1 MFLFIIGENTYKINF
16 IKLAIMDVGSILIV
30 LPLLI
35 IFSYLFDIFAR
46 RTKFPSVIL
55 LVFTGIVARGI
66 SSYYGYSNFDFLD
79 SLVPVLGTIG
89 LILIVLEAALELEIK
104 KEKTSIIIKGFLAA
118 FFILLINIILVS
130 LFFGEVIGLSYP
142 TSVIYAI
149 PLSIISSAVAIPSAN
164 GLLTKN
170 KEFIVYESTFSD
182 ILGIMIF
189 YYSLGQAEKGEPLI
203 GLEPIFTLIGQIFLI
218 IIISIA
224 ITYLLFQLIQ
234 RIEHH
239 VKFFLILALLIL
251 SYEIGKEFLKLP
263 SLVLIF
269 IFGIFLSNFSNLIPD
284 SLKKYIKTDKV
295 GKSDLHEFHL
305 LTAESTFLVRTFFF
319 LFFGFSIPLESFVEF
334 EPYIIGA
341 TVLLI
346 MYGVRYFYLALVM
359 PDEESKPLLYFSPR
373 GLITILLFL
382 SISDYDIQ
390 KSNIVDEKVLL
401 VIIIASMLIMI
412 QGSINRKKKEDP
424 ELEPQQTFTEIVDSQ
439 IDKK

>member
-1 MFLFIIGENTYKINF
+1 
-16 IKLAIMDVGSILIV
+16 MDVGSILIV
-30 LPLLI
+30 LPVLI
-35 IFSYLFDIFAR
+35 IFSYLFDILAI

-55 LVFTGIVARGI
+55 LVLTGIIARSI
-66 SSYYGYSNFDFLD
+66 STYYGFDNFKFLD
-79 SLVPVLGTIG
+79 NLVPVLGTIG

-104 KEKTSIIIKGFLAA
+104 REKMDIIIKGFMAA
-118 FFILLINIILVS
+118 LIILLINIVLVS
-130 LFFGEVIGLSYP
+130 LFFEKIIGLPHP

-149 PLSIISSAVAIPSAN
+149 PLSIISSAVAIPSAS
-164 GLLTKN
+164 GLINKN

-182 ILGIMIF
+182 ILGIMFF
-189 YYSLGQAEKGEPLI
+189 YYSIRLAEKGEALI
-203 GLEPIFTLIGQIFLI
+203 GFEPILTLIGQIILI
-218 IIISIA
+218 IVLSLA

-251 SYEIGKEFLKLP
+251 AYEIGKDILKLP

-269 IFGIFLSNFSNLIPD
+269 IFGIFLGNFSNLIPERF
-284 SLKKYIKTDKV
+284 KKYTKTVKIDNE
-295 GKSDLHEFHL
+295 DLHEFNL

-319 LFFGFSIPLESFVEF
+319 LFFGFSIPLESFIEF

-346 MYGVRYFYLALVM
+346 MYGVRYFYLTATKNN
-359 PDEESKPLLYFSPR
+359 DNESKPLLYFSPR

-382 SISDYDIQ
+382 SISDYEIV
-390 KSNIVDEKVLL
+390 KSSIIDEKVLL

-412 QGSINRKKKEDP
+412 QGSITQKKDEDKN
-424 ELEPQQTFTEIVDSQ
+424 EEPSQQSLSEIVDEQ
-439 IDKK
+439 ID

>member
-1 MFLFIIGENTYKINF
+1 
-16 IKLAIMDVGSILIV
+16 MDVGSILIV

-55 LVFTGIVARGI
+55 LVLTGIILRFF
-66 SSYYGYSNFDFLD
+66 SSYSGYTNFEFLD

-104 KEKTSIIIKGFLAA
+104 KEKAQIIVKGFLAA
-118 FFILLINIILVS
+118 LVILVINIVLVS
-130 LFFGEVIGLSYP
+130 IFFNQVIGLEYSR
-142 TSVIYAI
+142 SVIYAI
-149 PLSIISSAVAIPSAN
+149 PLSIISSAVAIPSAT
-164 GLLTKN
+164 GLITKN
-170 KEFIVYESTFSD
+170 KEFVVYESTFSD

-189 YYSLGQAEKGEPLI
+189 YYCIRQAEKGEAFI

-218 IIISIA
+218 IGISIV

-239 VKFFLILALLIL
+239 VKFFLILALLVL
-251 SYEIGKEFLKLP
+251 AYEIGKDFLKLP

-269 IFGIFLSNFSNLIPD
+269 IFGIFLSNFTNLIPK
-284 SLKKYIKTDKV
+284 SLKKYIKTDDIK
-295 GKSDLHEFHL
+295 KSDLHEFHL

-346 MYGVRYFYLALVM
+346 MYGVRYFYLALVLN
-359 PDEESKPLLYFSPR
+359 DEESKPLLYFSPR

-412 QGSINRKKKEDP
+412 QGSIKRTKKED
-424 ELEPQQTFTEIVDSQ
+424 EESNEPQQSLSEIVDSQ

>member
-1 MFLFIIGENTYKINF
+1 
-16 IKLAIMDVGSILIV
+16 MDVGSILIV

-55 LVFTGIVARGI
+55 LVLTGIILRFF
-66 SSYYGYSNFDFLD
+66 SSYSGYTNFEFLD

-104 KEKTSIIIKGFLAA
+104 KEKAQIIVKGFLAA
-118 FFILLINIILVS
+118 LVILVINIVLVS
-130 LFFGEVIGLSYP
+130 IFFNQVIGLEYS

-149 PLSIISSAVAIPSAN
+149 PLSIISSAVAIPSAT
-164 GLLTKN
+164 GLITNN
-170 KEFIVYESTFSD
+170 KEFVVYESTFSD

-189 YYSLGQAEKGEPLI
+189 YYCIRQAEKGEAFI

-218 IIISIA
+218 IGISIV

-251 SYEIGKEFLKLP
+251 AYEVGKDFLKLP

-269 IFGIFLSNFSNLIPD
+269 IFGIFLSNFTNLIPK
-284 SLKKYIKTDKV
+284 SLKKYIKTDDVK
-295 GKSDLHEFHL
+295 KSDLHEFHL

-319 LFFGFSIPLESFVEF
+319 LFFGFSIPLDSFVEF

-346 MYGVRYFYLALVM
+346 MYGVRYFYLALVLN
-359 PDEESKPLLYFSPR
+359 DEESKPLLYFSPR

-412 QGSINRKKKEDP
+412 QGSIKRSKKEDD
-424 ELEPQQTFTEIVDSQ
+424 ESSIPQQSLSEIVDSQ

>member
-1 MFLFIIGENTYKINF
+1 
-16 IKLAIMDVGSILIV
+16 MDVSSILIV

-55 LVFTGIVARGI
+55 LVLTGIIARFI
-66 SSYYGYSNFDFLD
+66 SSYYGFDNFLFLD

-104 KEKTSIIIKGFLAA
+104 KEKTEIIIKGFLAA
-118 FFILLINIILVS
+118 FIILIVNIVLVS
-130 LFFGEVIGLSYP
+130 LFFEKVIGLSYP
-142 TSVIYAI
+142 TSVIYSI
-149 PLSIISSAVAIPSAN
+149 PLSIISSAVAIPSAV
-164 GLLTKN
+164 GLINKN
-170 KEFIVYESTFSD
+170 KEFVVYESTFSD

-189 YYSLGQAEKGEPLI
+189 YYCIRQAEKGEPLI
-203 GLEPIFTLIGQIFLI
+203 GVEPIVTLFGQIILI
-218 IIISIA
+218 IILSIA

-251 SYEIGKEFLKLP
+251 AYEIGKDFLKLP

-269 IFGIFLSNFSNLIPD
+269 IFGIFLSNFSNLIPNW
-284 SLKKYIKTDKV
+284 LKNYFKTDNV
-295 GKSDLHEFHL
+295 NKSDLHEFHL

-319 LFFGFSIPLESFVEF
+319 LFFGFSIPLESFIEF

-346 MYGVRYFYLALVM
+346 MYGVRYFYLAFALK
-359 PDEESKPLLYFSPR
+359 DDDSKPLLYFSPR

-412 QGSINRKKKEDP
+412 QGSIKRKKDENS
-424 ELEPQQTFTEIVDSQ
+424 ENEVQQSFSDIVDSQ
-439 IDKK
+439 IENK

>member
-1 MFLFIIGENTYKINF
+1 
-16 IKLAIMDVGSILIV
+16 MDVSSILIV

-55 LVFTGIVARGI
+55 LVLTGITARFI
-66 SSYYGYSNFDFLD
+66 SSYYGFDNFLFLD

-104 KEKTSIIIKGFLAA
+104 KEKTEIIIKGFLAA
-118 FFILLINIILVS
+118 FIILIVNIVLVS
-130 LFFGEVIGLSYP
+130 LFFEKIIGLSYP
-142 TSVIYAI
+142 TSVIYSI
-149 PLSIISSAVAIPSAN
+149 PLSIISSAVAIPSAV
-164 GLLTKN
+164 GLINKN
-170 KEFIVYESTFSD
+170 KEFVVYESTFSD

-189 YYSLGQAEKGEPLI
+189 YYCIRQAEKGEALI
-203 GLEPIFTLIGQIFLI
+203 GVEPIVTLFGQIILI
-218 IIISIA
+218 IILSIA

-251 SYEIGKEFLKLP
+251 AYEIGKDFLKLP

-269 IFGIFLSNFSNLIPD
+269 IFGIFLSNFSNLIPNW
-284 SLKKYIKTDKV
+284 LKKYFKTDKV
-295 GKSDLHEFHL
+295 NKSDLHEFHL

-346 MYGVRYFYLALVM
+346 MYGVRYFYLAFALK
-359 PDEESKPLLYFSPR
+359 DDDSKPLLYFSPR

-412 QGSINRKKKEDP
+412 QGSIKRKKDESS
-424 ELEPQQTFTEIVDSQ
+424 ENEVQQSFSDIVDSQ
-439 IDKK
+439 IENK

>member
-1 MFLFIIGENTYKINF
+1 
-16 IKLAIMDVGSILIV
+16 MDVGSILIV

-55 LVFTGIVARGI
+55 LVLTGIILRFF
-66 SSYYGYSNFDFLD
+66 SSYSGYSNFEFLD

-104 KEKTSIIIKGFLAA
+104 KEKAQIIIKGFLAA
-118 FFILLINIILVS
+118 LFILVVNIVLVS
-130 LFFGEVIGLSYP
+130 IFFNQVIGLEYS

-149 PLSIISSAVAIPSAN
+149 PLSIISSAVAIPSAT
-164 GLLTKN
+164 GLITNN
-170 KEFIVYESTFSD
+170 KEFVVYESTFSD

-189 YYSLGQAEKGEPLI
+189 YYCIRQAEKGEAFI

-218 IIISIA
+218 IGISIV

-251 SYEIGKEFLKLP
+251 AYEIGKDFLKLP

-269 IFGIFLSNFSNLIPD
+269 IFGIFLSNFTNLIPK
-284 SLKKYIKTDKV
+284 SLKKYIKTDDIK
-295 GKSDLHEFHL
+295 KSDLHEFHL

-346 MYGVRYFYLALVM
+346 MYGVRYFYLALVLN
-359 PDEESKPLLYFSPR
+359 DEESKPLLYFSPR

-412 QGSINRKKKEDP
+412 QGSIKRTKKED
-424 ELEPQQTFTEIVDSQ
+424 EESSEPQQSLSEIVDSQ

>member
-1 MFLFIIGENTYKINF
+1 M
-16 IKLAIMDVGSILIV
+16 
-30 LPLLI
+30 
-35 IFSYLFDIFAR
+35 FDIFAR

-55 LVFTGIVARGI
+55 LVLTGIILRFF
-66 SSYYGYSNFDFLD
+66 SSYSGYSNFEFLD

-104 KEKTSIIIKGFLAA
+104 KEKAQIIIKGFLAA
-118 FFILLINIILVS
+118 LVILVVNIVLVS
-130 LFFGEVIGLSYP
+130 IFFNQVIGLEYS

-149 PLSIISSAVAIPSAN
+149 PLSIISSAVAIPSAT
-164 GLLTKN
+164 GLITNN
-170 KEFIVYESTFSD
+170 KEFVVYESTFSD

-189 YYSLGQAEKGEPLI
+189 YYCIRQAEKGEAFI

-218 IIISIA
+218 IGISIV

-251 SYEIGKEFLKLP
+251 AYEIGKDFLKLP

-269 IFGIFLSNFSNLIPD
+269 IFGIFLSNFTNLIPK
-284 SLKKYIKTDKV
+284 SLKKYIKTDEIK
-295 GKSDLHEFHL
+295 KSDLHEFHL

-346 MYGVRYFYLALVM
+346 MYGVRYFYLALVIN
-359 PDEESKPLLYFSPR
+359 DEESKPLLYFSPR

-390 KSNIVDEKVLL
+390 KSNIVDEKDLHEAL
-401 VIIIASMLIMI
+401 NENLIAGAAVDVFSKEPAKEFGWE
-412 QGSINRKKKEDP
+412 QGSWGSRKEDGAA
-424 ELEPQQTFTEIVDSQ
+424 QGW
-439 IDKK
+439 

>member
-1 MFLFIIGENTYKINF
+1 
-16 IKLAIMDVGSILIV
+16 MDVGSILIL

-55 LVFTGIVARGI
+55 LVLTGIILRFF
-66 SSYYGYSNFDFLD
+66 SSYSGYSNFEFLD

-104 KEKTSIIIKGFLAA
+104 KEKTQIIIKGFLAA
-118 FFILLINIILVS
+118 LAILMINIVLVS
-130 LFFGEVIGLSYP
+130 IFFNKVIGLEYAS
-142 TSVIYAI
+142 SVIYAI
-149 PLSIISSAVAIPSAN
+149 PLSIISSAVAIPSAT
-164 GLLTKN
+164 GLITKN
-170 KEFIVYESTFSD
+170 KEFVVYESTFSD

-189 YYSLGQAEKGEPLI
+189 YYCIRQAEKGEPFI

-218 IIISIA
+218 IGISIA

-251 SYEIGKEFLKLP
+251 AYEIGKDFLKLP

-269 IFGIFLSNFSNLIPD
+269 IFGIFLSNFTNLIPK
-284 SLKKYIKTDKV
+284 SLKKYIKTDDIK
-295 GKSDLHEFHL
+295 KSDLHEFHL

-346 MYGVRYFYLALVM
+346 MYGVRYFYLTLVLN
-359 PDEESKPLLYFSPR
+359 DEESKPLLYFSPR

-412 QGSINRKKKEDP
+412 QGSIKRIKKIDEQSS
-424 ELEPQQTFTEIVDSQ
+424 ETRQSLSEIVDSQ

>member
-1 MFLFIIGENTYKINF
+1 MFLFLIAENTYKINF

-251 SYEIGKEFLKLP
+251 SYEIGKDFLKLP

-359 PDEESKPLLYFSPR
+359 PDDDSKPLLYFSPR

>member
-189 YYSLGQAEKGEPLI
+189 YYSVRQAEKGEPLI

-251 SYEIGKEFLKLP
+251 SYEIGKDFLKLP

>member
-1 MFLFIIGENTYKINF
+1 
-16 IKLAIMDVGSILIV
+16 MDVSSILIV

-55 LVFTGIVARGI
+55 LVLTGIIARFI
-66 SSYYGYSNFDFLD
+66 SSYYGYDNFQFLD

-104 KEKTSIIIKGFLAA
+104 KEKTEIILKGFLAA
-118 FFILLINIILVS
+118 FVILVINIILVS
-130 LFFGEVIGLSYP
+130 LFFENVIGLSYP
-142 TSVIYAI
+142 NSVIYAI
-149 PLSIISSAVAIPSAN
+149 PLSIISSAVAIPSAT
-164 GLLTKN
+164 GLITKN
-170 KEFIVYESTFSD
+170 KEFVVYESTFSD

-189 YYSLGQAEKGEPLI
+189 YYCIRQAEKAEPLI
-203 GLEPIFTLIGQIFLI
+203 GVEPIVTLLGQIILI

-224 ITYLLFQLIQ
+224 ITYLLFLLIQ

-251 SYEIGKEFLKLP
+251 AYEIGKDFLKLP

-269 IFGIFLSNFSNLIPD
+269 IFGIFLSNFTNLIPK
-284 SLKKYIKTDKV
+284 SLKKYIKTDDVK
-295 GKSDLHEFHL
+295 KSDLHEFHL

-319 LFFGFSIPLESFVEF
+319 LFFGFSIPLDSFVEF

-346 MYGVRYFYLALVM
+346 MYGVRYFYLALVLN
-359 PDEESKPLLYFSPR
+359 DEESKPLLYFSPR

-412 QGSINRKKKEDP
+412 QGSIKRTKKED
-424 ELEPQQTFTEIVDSQ
+424 EESNEPQQSLSEIVDSQ

>member
-1 MFLFIIGENTYKINF
+1 
-16 IKLAIMDVGSILIV
+16 MDVGSILIV

-55 LVFTGIVARGI
+55 LVLTGITLRFF
-66 SSYYGYSNFDFLD
+66 SSYSGYSNFEFLD

-104 KEKTSIIIKGFLAA
+104 KEKAQIIVKGFLAA
-118 FFILLINIILVS
+118 LVILVINIVLVS
-130 LFFGEVIGLSYP
+130 IFFNQVIGLDYS

-149 PLSIISSAVAIPSAN
+149 PLSIISSAVAIPSAT
-164 GLLTKN
+164 GLITNN
-170 KEFIVYESTFSD
+170 KEFVVYESTFSD

-189 YYSLGQAEKGEPLI
+189 YYCIRQAEKGEAFI

-218 IIISIA
+218 IGISIV

-251 SYEIGKEFLKLP
+251 AYEIGKDFLKLP

-269 IFGIFLSNFSNLIPD
+269 IFGIFLSNFTNLIPK
-284 SLKKYIKTDKV
+284 SLKKYIKTDDIK
-295 GKSDLHEFHL
+295 KSDLHEFHL

-319 LFFGFSIPLESFVEF
+319 LFFGFSIPLDSFVEF

-346 MYGVRYFYLALVM
+346 MYGVRYFYLALVLN
-359 PDEESKPLLYFSPR
+359 DEESKPLLYFSPR

-412 QGSINRKKKEDP
+412 QGSIKRTKKEDEEP
-424 ELEPQQTFTEIVDSQ
+424 NEPQQSLSEIVDSQ

>member
-1 MFLFIIGENTYKINF
+1 
-16 IKLAIMDVGSILIV
+16 MDVSSILIV

-55 LVFTGIVARGI
+55 LVLTGIIARFI
-66 SSYYGYSNFDFLD
+66 SSYYGYDNFQFLD

-104 KEKTSIIIKGFLAA
+104 KEKTEIILKGFLAA
-118 FFILLINIILVS
+118 FVILVINIILVS
-130 LFFGEVIGLSYP
+130 LFFENVIGLSYP
-142 TSVIYAI
+142 NSVIYAI
-149 PLSIISSAVAIPSAN
+149 PLSIISSAVAIPSAT
-164 GLLTKN
+164 GLITKN
-170 KEFIVYESTFSD
+170 KEFVVYESTFSD

-189 YYSLGQAEKGEPLI
+189 YYCIRQAEKAEPLI
-203 GLEPIFTLIGQIFLI
+203 GVEPIVTLLGQIILI

-224 ITYLLFQLIQ
+224 ITYLLFLLIQ

-251 SYEIGKEFLKLP
+251 AYEIGKDFLKLP

-269 IFGIFLSNFSNLIPD
+269 IFGIFLSNFTNLIPK
-284 SLKKYIKTDKV
+284 SLKKYIKTDDVK
-295 GKSDLHEFHL
+295 KSDLHEFHL

-319 LFFGFSIPLESFVEF
+319 LFFGFSIPLDSFVEF

-346 MYGVRYFYLALVM
+346 MYGVRYFYLALVLN
-359 PDEESKPLLYFSPR
+359 DEESKPLLYFSPR

-412 QGSINRKKKEDP
+412 QGSIKRTKKED
-424 ELEPQQTFTEIVDSQ
+424 EESKEPQQSLSEIVDSQ

>member
-1 MFLFIIGENTYKINF
+1 
-16 IKLAIMDVGSILIV
+16 MDVSSILIV

-55 LVFTGIVARGI
+55 LVFTGIIARSI
-66 SSYYGYSNFDFLD
+66 SSYYGYSNFEFLD

-89 LILIVLEAALELEIK
+89 LILIVLEAAIELEIR
-104 KEKTSIIIKGFLAA
+104 KEKTAIIIKGFLAA
-118 FFILLINIILVS
+118 LVILIINIVLVS
-130 LFFGEVIGLSYP
+130 LFFGEIIGLSYP

-149 PLSIISSAVAIPSAN
+149 PLSIISSAVAIPSAS
-164 GLLTKN
+164 GLITKN

-182 ILGIMIF
+182 ILGIMFF
-189 YYSLGQAEKGEPLI
+189 YYSIRQAEKGEPLI
-203 GLEPIFTLIGQIFLI
+203 GIEPIITLIGQIFLI

-251 SYEIGKEFLKLP
+251 AYEIGKDFLKLP

-269 IFGIFLSNFSNLIPD
+269 IFGIFLSNFKNLIPK
-284 SLKKYIKTDKV
+284 SLKKYIK
-295 GKSDLHEFHL
+295 
-305 LTAESTFLVRTFFF
+305 TFLVRTFFF

-346 MYGVRYFYLALVM
+346 MYGVRYFYLSIVIN
-359 PDEESKPLLYFSPR
+359 DEESQPLLYFSPR

-382 SISDYDIQ
+382 SIADYDIQ

-439 IDKK
+439 IEKK

>member
-1 MFLFIIGENTYKINF
+1 
-16 IKLAIMDVGSILIV
+16 MDVSSILIV

-55 LVFTGIVARGI
+55 LVLTGIIARFI
-66 SSYYGYSNFDFLD
+66 SSYYGYDNFQFLD

-104 KEKTSIIIKGFLAA
+104 KEKTEIIVKGFLAA
-118 FFILLINIILVS
+118 FVILVINIILVS
-130 LFFGEVIGLSYP
+130 LFFENVIGLSYP
-142 TSVIYAI
+142 NSVIYAI
-149 PLSIISSAVAIPSAN
+149 PLSIISSAVAIPSAT
-164 GLLTKN
+164 GLITKN
-170 KEFIVYESTFSD
+170 KEFVVYESTFSD

-189 YYSLGQAEKGEPLI
+189 YYCIRQAEKVEPLI
-203 GLEPIFTLIGQIFLI
+203 GVEPIVTLLGQIILI

-224 ITYLLFQLIQ
+224 ITYLLFLLIQ

-251 SYEIGKEFLKLP
+251 AYEIGKDFLKLP

-269 IFGIFLSNFSNLIPD
+269 IFGIFLSNFTNLIPK
-284 SLKKYIKTDKV
+284 SLKKYIKTDDIK
-295 GKSDLHEFHL
+295 KSDLHEFHL

-319 LFFGFSIPLESFVEF
+319 LFFGFSIPLDSFVEF

-346 MYGVRYFYLALVM
+346 MYGVRYFYLALVLN
-359 PDEESKPLLYFSPR
+359 DEESKPLLYFSPR

-412 QGSINRKKKEDP
+412 QGSIKRTKKED
-424 ELEPQQTFTEIVDSQ
+424 EESKEPQQSLSEIVDSQ

>member
-1 MFLFIIGENTYKINF
+1 
-16 IKLAIMDVGSILIV
+16 MDVSSILIV

-55 LVFTGIVARGI
+55 LVLTGIIARFI
-66 SSYYGYSNFDFLD
+66 SSYYGYDNFEFLD

-104 KEKTSIIIKGFLAA
+104 KEKTEIIVKGFLAA
-118 FFILLINIILVS
+118 FVILVINIILVS
-130 LFFGEVIGLSYP
+130 LFFENVIGLSYP
-142 TSVIYAI
+142 NSVIYAI
-149 PLSIISSAVAIPSAN
+149 PLSIISSAVAIPSAT
-164 GLLTKN
+164 GLITKN
-170 KEFIVYESTFSD
+170 KEFVVYESTFSD

-189 YYSLGQAEKGEPLI
+189 YYCIRQAEKTEPLI
-203 GLEPIFTLIGQIFLI
+203 GVEPIVTLLGQIILI

-224 ITYLLFQLIQ
+224 ITYLLFLLIQ

-251 SYEIGKEFLKLP
+251 AYEIGKDFLKLP

-269 IFGIFLSNFSNLIPD
+269 IFGIFLSNFTNLIPK
-284 SLKKYIKTDKV
+284 SLKKYIKTDDVK
-295 GKSDLHEFHL
+295 KSDLHEFHL

-319 LFFGFSIPLESFVEF
+319 LFFGFSIPLDSFVEF

-346 MYGVRYFYLALVM
+346 MYGVRYFYLALVLN
-359 PDEESKPLLYFSPR
+359 DEESKPLLYFSPR

-412 QGSINRKKKEDP
+412 QGSIKRTKKED
-424 ELEPQQTFTEIVDSQ
+424 EESNEPQQSLSEIVDSQ

>member
-1 MFLFIIGENTYKINF
+1 
-16 IKLAIMDVGSILIV
+16 MDVSSILIV

-55 LVFTGIVARGI
+55 LVLTGIIARFI
-66 SSYYGYSNFDFLD
+66 SSYYGYDNFQFLD

-104 KEKTSIIIKGFLAA
+104 KEKTEIIVKGFLAA
-118 FFILLINIILVS
+118 FIILVINIILVS
-130 LFFGEVIGLSYP
+130 LFFENVIGLSYP
-142 TSVIYAI
+142 NSVIYAI
-149 PLSIISSAVAIPSAN
+149 PLSIISSAVAIPSAT
-164 GLLTKN
+164 GLITKN
-170 KEFIVYESTFSD
+170 KEFVVYESTFSD

-189 YYSLGQAEKGEPLI
+189 YYCIRQAEKAEPLI
-203 GLEPIFTLIGQIFLI
+203 GIEPIVTLLGQIILI

-224 ITYLLFQLIQ
+224 ITYLLFLLIQ

-251 SYEIGKEFLKLP
+251 AYEIGKDFLKLP

-269 IFGIFLSNFSNLIPD
+269 IFGIFLSNFTNLIPK
-284 SLKKYIKTDKV
+284 SLKKYIKTDDVK
-295 GKSDLHEFHL
+295 KSDLHEFHL

-319 LFFGFSIPLESFVEF
+319 LFFGFSIPLDSFVEF

-346 MYGVRYFYLALVM
+346 MYGVRYFYLALVLN
-359 PDEESKPLLYFSPR
+359 DEESKPLLYFSPR

-412 QGSINRKKKEDP
+412 QGSIKRTKKEDK
-424 ELEPQQTFTEIVDSQ
+424 ESNEPQQSLSEIVDSQ

>member
-1 MFLFIIGENTYKINF
+1 
-16 IKLAIMDVGSILIV
+16 MDVGSILIV

-46 RTKFPSVIL
+46 KTKFPSVIL
-55 LVFTGIVARGI
+55 LVLTGIILRFF
-66 SSYYGYSNFDFLD
+66 SSYSGYSNFEFLD

-104 KEKTSIIIKGFLAA
+104 KEKTQIIIKGFLAA
-118 FFILLINIILVS
+118 LVILMINIILVS
-130 LFFGEVIGLSYP
+130 IFFNKVIGLEYA

-149 PLSIISSAVAIPSAN
+149 PLSIISSAVAIPSAT
-164 GLLTKN
+164 GLITKN
-170 KEFIVYESTFSD
+170 KEFVVYESTFSD

-189 YYSLGQAEKGEPLI
+189 YYCIRQAEKGEPFI

-218 IIISIA
+218 IGISIA

-251 SYEIGKEFLKLP
+251 AYEIGKDFLKLP

-269 IFGIFLSNFSNLIPD
+269 IFGIFLSNFTNLIPK
-284 SLKKYIKTDKV
+284 SLKKYIKTDDIK
-295 GKSDLHEFHL
+295 KSDLHEFHL

-346 MYGVRYFYLALVM
+346 MYGVRYFYLALVLN
-359 PDEESKPLLYFSPR
+359 DEESKPLLYFSPR

-412 QGSINRKKKEDP
+412 QGSIKRTKKED
-424 ELEPQQTFTEIVDSQ
+424 EKSSEPQQSLSEIVDSQ

>member
-1 MFLFIIGENTYKINF
+1 
-16 IKLAIMDVGSILIV
+16 MDVSSILIV

-55 LVFTGIVARGI
+55 LVLTGIIARFI
-66 SSYYGYSNFDFLD
+66 SSYYGYDNFQFLD

-104 KEKTSIIIKGFLAA
+104 KEKTEIIVKGFLAA
-118 FFILLINIILVS
+118 FVILVINIILVS
-130 LFFGEVIGLSYP
+130 LFFENVIGLSYP
-142 TSVIYAI
+142 NSVIYAI
-149 PLSIISSAVAIPSAN
+149 PLSIISSAVAIPSAT
-164 GLLTKN
+164 GLITKN
-170 KEFIVYESTFSD
+170 KEFVVYESTFSD

-189 YYSLGQAEKGEPLI
+189 YYCIRQAEKAEPLI
-203 GLEPIFTLIGQIFLI
+203 GIEPIVTLLGQIILI

-224 ITYLLFQLIQ
+224 ITYLLFLLIQ

-251 SYEIGKEFLKLP
+251 AYEIGKDFLKLP

-269 IFGIFLSNFSNLIPD
+269 IFGIFLSNFTNLIPK
-284 SLKKYIKTDKV
+284 SLKKYIKTDDVK
-295 GKSDLHEFHL
+295 KSDLHEFHL

-319 LFFGFSIPLESFVEF
+319 LFFGFSIPLDSFVEF

-346 MYGVRYFYLALVM
+346 MYGVRYFYLALVLN
-359 PDEESKPLLYFSPR
+359 DEESKPLLYFSPR

-412 QGSINRKKKEDP
+412 QGSIKRTKREDKESN
-424 ELEPQQTFTEIVDSQ
+424 EPQQSLSEIVDSQ

>member
-1 MFLFIIGENTYKINF
+1 
-16 IKLAIMDVGSILIV
+16 MDVGSILIL

-55 LVFTGIVARGI
+55 LVLTGIILRFF
-66 SSYYGYSNFDFLD
+66 SSYSGYSNFEFLD

-104 KEKTSIIIKGFLAA
+104 KEKTQIIIKGFLAA
-118 FFILLINIILVS
+118 LAILMVNIVLVS
-130 LFFGEVIGLSYP
+130 IFFNKVIGLEYAS
-142 TSVIYAI
+142 SVIYAI
-149 PLSIISSAVAIPSAN
+149 PLSIISSAVAIPSAT
-164 GLLTKN
+164 GLITKN
-170 KEFIVYESTFSD
+170 KEFVVYESTFSD

-189 YYSLGQAEKGEPLI
+189 YYCIRQAEKGEPFI

-218 IIISIA
+218 IGISIA

-251 SYEIGKEFLKLP
+251 AYEIGKDFLKLP

-269 IFGIFLSNFSNLIPD
+269 IFGIFLSNFTNLIPK
-284 SLKKYIKTDKV
+284 SLKKYIKTDDIK
-295 GKSDLHEFHL
+295 KSDLHEFHL

-346 MYGVRYFYLALVM
+346 MYGVRYFYLTLVLN
-359 PDEESKPLLYFSPR
+359 DEESKPLLYFSPR

-412 QGSINRKKKEDP
+412 QGSIKRIKKIDEQSS
-424 ELEPQQTFTEIVDSQ
+424 ETQQSLSEIVDSQ

>member
-1 MFLFIIGENTYKINF
+1 MYKRQ
-16 IKLAIMDVGSILIV
+16 ILR
-30 LPLLI
+30 
-35 IFSYLFDIFAR
+35 FF
-46 RTKFPSVIL
+46 
-55 LVFTGIVARGI
+55 
-66 SSYYGYSNFDFLD
+66 SSYSGYSNFEFLD

-104 KEKTSIIIKGFLAA
+104 KEKAQIIIKGFLAA
-118 FFILLINIILVS
+118 LVILIINIVLVS
-130 LFFGEVIGLSYP
+130 IFFNQVIGLEYS

-149 PLSIISSAVAIPSAN
+149 PLSIISSAVAIPSAT
-164 GLLTKN
+164 GLITNN
-170 KEFIVYESTFSD
+170 KEFVVYESTFSD

-189 YYSLGQAEKGEPLI
+189 YYCIRQAEKGEAFI

-218 IIISIA
+218 IGISIV

-251 SYEIGKEFLKLP
+251 AYEIGKDFLKLP

-269 IFGIFLSNFSNLIPD
+269 IFGIFLSNFTNLIPK

-319 LFFGFSIPLESFVEF
+319 LFFGFSIPLESFIEF

-346 MYGVRYFYLALVM
+346 MYGL
-359 PDEESKPLLYFSPR
+359 S
-373 GLITILLFL
+373 LIHI
-382 SISDYDIQ
+382 
-390 KSNIVDEKVLL
+390 
-401 VIIIASMLIMI
+401 
-412 QGSINRKKKEDP
+412 
-424 ELEPQQTFTEIVDSQ
+424 
-439 IDKK
+439 

>member
-1 MFLFIIGENTYKINF
+1 
-16 IKLAIMDVGSILIV
+16 MDVSSILIV

-55 LVFTGIVARGI
+55 LVLTGITARFI
-66 SSYYGYSNFDFLD
+66 SSYYGFDNFLFLD

-89 LILIVLEAALELEIK
+89 LILIVLEAAIELEIK
-104 KEKTSIIIKGFLAA
+104 KEKTEIIIKGFLAA
-118 FFILLINIILVS
+118 FIILIVNIVLVS
-130 LFFGEVIGLSYP
+130 LFFEKIIGLSYP
-142 TSVIYAI
+142 TSVIYSI
-149 PLSIISSAVAIPSAN
+149 PLSIISSAVAIPSAV
-164 GLLTKN
+164 GLINKN
-170 KEFIVYESTFSD
+170 KEFVVYESTFSD

-189 YYSLGQAEKGEPLI
+189 YYCIRQAEKGEALI
-203 GLEPIFTLIGQIFLI
+203 GVEPIVTLFGQIILI
-218 IIISIA
+218 IILSIA

-251 SYEIGKEFLKLP
+251 AYEIGKDFLKLP

-269 IFGIFLSNFSNLIPD
+269 IFGIFLSNFSNLIPNW
-284 SLKKYIKTDKV
+284 LKKYFKTDKV
-295 GKSDLHEFHL
+295 NKSDLHEFHL

-346 MYGVRYFYLALVM
+346 MYGVRYFYLAFALK
-359 PDEESKPLLYFSPR
+359 DDDSKPLLYFSPR

-412 QGSINRKKKEDP
+412 QGSIKRKKDESSENEVQKSFSD
-424 ELEPQQTFTEIVDSQ
+424 IVDSQ
-439 IDKK
+439 IENK

>member
-1 MFLFIIGENTYKINF
+1 
-16 IKLAIMDVGSILIV
+16 MDVSSILIV

-55 LVFTGIVARGI
+55 LVLTGIIARFI
-66 SSYYGYSNFDFLD
+66 SSYYGYDNFQFLD

-104 KEKTSIIIKGFLAA
+104 KEKTEIIVKGFLAA
-118 FFILLINIILVS
+118 FVILVINIILVS
-130 LFFGEVIGLSYP
+130 LFFENVIGLSYP
-142 TSVIYAI
+142 NSVIYAI
-149 PLSIISSAVAIPSAN
+149 PLSIISSAVAIPSAT
-164 GLLTKN
+164 GLITKN
-170 KEFIVYESTFSD
+170 KEFVVYESTFSD

-189 YYSLGQAEKGEPLI
+189 YYCIRQAEKAEPLI
-203 GLEPIFTLIGQIFLI
+203 GVEPIVTLLGQIILI

-224 ITYLLFQLIQ
+224 ITYLLFLLIQ

-251 SYEIGKEFLKLP
+251 AYEIGKDFLKLP

-269 IFGIFLSNFSNLIPD
+269 IFGIFLSNFTNLIPK
-284 SLKKYIKTDKV
+284 SLKKYIKTDDVK
-295 GKSDLHEFHL
+295 KSDLHEFHL

-319 LFFGFSIPLESFVEF
+319 LFFGFSIPLDSFVEF

-346 MYGVRYFYLALVM
+346 MYGVRYFYLALVLN
-359 PDEESKPLLYFSPR
+359 DEESKPLLYFSPR

-412 QGSINRKKKEDP
+412 QGSIKRTKKED
-424 ELEPQQTFTEIVDSQ
+424 EESNEPQQSLSEIVDSQ
-439 IDKK
+439 IDKKWKK

>member
-1 MFLFIIGENTYKINF
+1 
-16 IKLAIMDVGSILIV
+16 MDVGSILII
-30 LPLLI
+30 LPVLI
-35 IFSYLFDIFAR
+35 IFSYLFDILAI

-55 LVFTGIVARGI
+55 LVLTGIIARSI
-66 SSYYGYSNFDFLD
+66 STYYGYNNFEFLD

-104 KEKTSIIIKGFLAA
+104 KEKMDVIIKGFMAA
-118 FFILLINIILVS
+118 SIILIINIILVS
-130 LFFGEVIGLSYP
+130 LFFQNIIGLPYP

-149 PLSIISSAVAIPSAN
+149 PLSIISSAVAIPSAS
-164 GLLTKN
+164 GLINKN
-170 KEFIVYESTFSD
+170 REFVVYESTFSD
-182 ILGIMIF
+182 ILGIMLF
-189 YYSLGQAEKGEPLI
+189 YYSIRQAEKGEALI
-203 GLEPIFTLIGQIFLI
+203 GLEPILTLIGQIFLI
-218 IIISIA
+218 IVLSLA

-251 SYEIGKEFLKLP
+251 AYEIGKDILKLP

-269 IFGIFLSNFSNLIPD
+269 IFGIFLGNFSNLIPER
-284 SLKKYIKTDKV
+284 LKRYVKTEKV
-295 GKSDLHEFHL
+295 GKDDLHEFNL

-319 LFFGFSIPLESFVEF
+319 LFFGFSIPIESFVEF

-346 MYGVRYFYLALVM
+346 MYGVRYFYLAVTNK
-359 PDEESKPLLYFSPR
+359 DVESKPLLYFSPR

-382 SISDYDIQ
+382 SIADYEIE
-390 KSNIVDEKVLL
+390 KSSIIDEKVLL

-412 QGSINRKKKEDP
+412 QGSITRKNQNKEDKDLS
-424 ELEPQQTFTEIVDSQ
+424 EQSLSEIIDEQ
-439 IDKK
+439 ID

>member
-1 MFLFIIGENTYKINF
+1 
-16 IKLAIMDVGSILIV
+16 MDVSSILIV

-55 LVFTGIVARGI
+55 LVLTGIIARFI
-66 SSYYGYSNFDFLD
+66 SSYYGYDNFQFLD

-104 KEKTSIIIKGFLAA
+104 KEKTEIIVKGFLAA
-118 FFILLINIILVS
+118 FVILVINIILVS
-130 LFFGEVIGLSYP
+130 LFFENVIGLSYP
-142 TSVIYAI
+142 NSVIYAI
-149 PLSIISSAVAIPSAN
+149 PLSIISSAVAIPSAT
-164 GLLTKN
+164 GLITKN
-170 KEFIVYESTFSD
+170 KEFVVYESTFSD

-189 YYSLGQAEKGEPLI
+189 YYCIRQAEKAEPLI
-203 GLEPIFTLIGQIFLI
+203 GVEPIVTLLGQIILI

-224 ITYLLFQLIQ
+224 ITYLLFLLIQ

-251 SYEIGKEFLKLP
+251 AYEIGKDFLKLP

-269 IFGIFLSNFSNLIPD
+269 IFGIFLSNFTNLIPK
-284 SLKKYIKTDKV
+284 SLKKYIKTDDVK
-295 GKSDLHEFHL
+295 KSDLHEFHL

-319 LFFGFSIPLESFVEF
+319 LFFGFSIPLDSFVEF

-346 MYGVRYFYLALVM
+346 MYGVRYFYLALVLN
-359 PDEESKPLLYFSPR
+359 DEESKPLLYFSPR

-412 QGSINRKKKEDP
+412 QGSIKRTKKED
-424 ELEPQQTFTEIVDSQ
+424 EESKEPQQSLSEIVDSQ

>member
-1 MFLFIIGENTYKINF
+1 MC
-16 IKLAIMDVGSILIV
+16 
-30 LPLLI
+30 LI

-55 LVFTGIVARGI
+55 LVLTGIILRFF
-66 SSYYGYSNFDFLD
+66 SSYSGYTNFEFLD

-104 KEKTSIIIKGFLAA
+104 KEKAQIIVKGFLAA
-118 FFILLINIILVS
+118 LVILVINIVLVS
-130 LFFGEVIGLSYP
+130 IFFNQVIGLEYS

-149 PLSIISSAVAIPSAN
+149 PLSIISSAVAIPSAT
-164 GLLTKN
+164 GLITNN
-170 KEFIVYESTFSD
+170 KEFVVYESTFSD

-189 YYSLGQAEKGEPLI
+189 YYCIRQAEKGGAFI

-218 IIISIA
+218 IGISIV

-251 SYEIGKEFLKLP
+251 AYEVGKDFLKLP

-269 IFGIFLSNFSNLIPD
+269 IFGIFLSNFTNLIPK
-284 SLKKYIKTDKV
+284 SLKKYIKTDDVK
-295 GKSDLHEFHL
+295 KSDLHEFHL

-319 LFFGFSIPLESFVEF
+319 LFFGFSIPLDSFVEF

-346 MYGVRYFYLALVM
+346 MYGVRYFYLALVLN
-359 PDEESKPLLYFSPR
+359 DEESKPLLYFSPR

-412 QGSINRKKKEDP
+412 QGSIKRTKKED
-424 ELEPQQTFTEIVDSQ
+424 EESKEPQQSLSEIVDSQ

>member
-1 MFLFIIGENTYKINF
+1 
-16 IKLAIMDVGSILIV
+16 MDVGSILIV

-55 LVFTGIVARGI
+55 LVLTGIILRFF
-66 SSYYGYSNFDFLD
+66 SSYSGYTNFEFLD

-104 KEKTSIIIKGFLAA
+104 KEKAQIIVKGFLAA
-118 FFILLINIILVS
+118 LVILVINIVLVS
-130 LFFGEVIGLSYP
+130 IFFNQVIGLEYS

-149 PLSIISSAVAIPSAN
+149 PLSIISSAVAIPSAT
-164 GLLTKN
+164 GLITNN
-170 KEFIVYESTFSD
+170 KEFVVYESTFSD

-189 YYSLGQAEKGEPLI
+189 YYCIRQAEKGEAFI

-218 IIISIA
+218 IGISIV

-251 SYEIGKEFLKLP
+251 AYEIGKDFLKLP

-269 IFGIFLSNFSNLIPD
+269 IFGIFLSNFTNLIPK
-284 SLKKYIKTDKV
+284 SLKKYIKTDDIK
-295 GKSDLHEFHL
+295 KSDLHEFHL

-319 LFFGFSIPLESFVEF
+319 LFFGFSIPLDSFVEF

-346 MYGVRYFYLALVM
+346 MYGVRYFYLALVLN
-359 PDEESKPLLYFSPR
+359 DEESKPLLYFSPR

-390 KSNIVDEKVLL
+390 KSNIIDEKVLL

-412 QGSINRKKKEDP
+412 QGSIKRTKKED
-424 ELEPQQTFTEIVDSQ
+424 EESKEPQQSLSEIVDSQ

>member
-1 MFLFIIGENTYKINF
+1 
-16 IKLAIMDVGSILIV
+16 MDVGSILIL

-55 LVFTGIVARGI
+55 LVLTGIILRFF
-66 SSYYGYSNFDFLD
+66 SSYSGYSNFEFLD

-104 KEKTSIIIKGFLAA
+104 KEKTQIIIKGFLAA
-118 FFILLINIILVS
+118 LAILMINIVLVS
-130 LFFGEVIGLSYP
+130 IFFNKVIGLEYAS
-142 TSVIYAI
+142 SVIYAI
-149 PLSIISSAVAIPSAN
+149 PLSIISSAVAIPSAT
-164 GLLTKN
+164 GLITKN
-170 KEFIVYESTFSD
+170 KEFVVYESTFSD

-189 YYSLGQAEKGEPLI
+189 YYCIRQAEKGEPFI

-218 IIISIA
+218 IGISIA

-251 SYEIGKEFLKLP
+251 AYEIGKDFLKLP
-263 SLVLIF
+263 SLGLIF
-269 IFGIFLSNFSNLIPD
+269 IFGIFLSNFTNLIPK
-284 SLKKYIKTDKV
+284 SLKKYIKTDDIK
-295 GKSDLHEFHL
+295 KSDLHEFHL

-346 MYGVRYFYLALVM
+346 MYGVRYFYLTLVLN
-359 PDEESKPLLYFSPR
+359 DEESKPLLYFSPR

-412 QGSINRKKKEDP
+412 QGSIKRIKKIDEQSS
-424 ELEPQQTFTEIVDSQ
+424 ETRQSLSEIVDSQ

>member
-1 MFLFIIGENTYKINF
+1 
-16 IKLAIMDVGSILIV
+16 MDVGSILIL

-35 IFSYLFDIFAR
+35 IFSYLCDIFAR

-55 LVFTGIVARGI
+55 LVLTGIILRFF
-66 SSYYGYSNFDFLD
+66 SSYSGYSNFEFLD

-104 KEKTSIIIKGFLAA
+104 KEKTQIIIKGFLAA
-118 FFILLINIILVS
+118 LAILMINIVLVS
-130 LFFGEVIGLSYP
+130 IFFNKVIGLEYAS
-142 TSVIYAI
+142 SVIYAI
-149 PLSIISSAVAIPSAN
+149 PLSIISSAVAIPSAT
-164 GLLTKN
+164 GLITKN
-170 KEFIVYESTFSD
+170 KEFVVYESTFSD

-189 YYSLGQAEKGEPLI
+189 YYCIRQAEKGEPFI

-218 IIISIA
+218 IGISIA

-251 SYEIGKEFLKLP
+251 AYEIGKDFLKLP

-269 IFGIFLSNFSNLIPD
+269 IFGIFLSNFTNLIPK
-284 SLKKYIKTDKV
+284 SLKKYIKTDDIK
-295 GKSDLHEFHL
+295 KSDLHEFHL

-346 MYGVRYFYLALVM
+346 MYGVRYFYLTLVLN
-359 PDEESKPLLYFSPR
+359 DEESKPLLYFSPR

-412 QGSINRKKKEDP
+412 QGSIKRIKKIDEQSS
-424 ELEPQQTFTEIVDSQ
+424 ETRQSLSEIVDSQ

>member
-1 MFLFIIGENTYKINF
+1 
-16 IKLAIMDVGSILIV
+16 MDVGSILIV

-55 LVFTGIVARGI
+55 LVFTGIIARSI
-66 SSYYGYSNFDFLD
+66 SSYYGYTNFQFLD

-118 FFILLINIILVS
+118 FFILMINIILVS
-130 LFFGEVIGLSYP
+130 IFFGEVIGLSYP

-149 PLSIISSAVAIPSAN
+149 PLSIISSAVAIPSAT
-164 GLLTKN
+164 GLITKN

-189 YYSLGQAEKGEPLI
+189 YYSVRQVEKGQPLI

-251 SYEIGKEFLKLP
+251 
-263 SLVLIF
+263 
-269 IFGIFLSNFSNLIPD
+269 
-284 SLKKYIKTDKV
+284 
-295 GKSDLHEFHL
+295 
-305 LTAESTFLVRTFFF
+305 A
-319 LFFGFSIPLESFVEF
+319 
-334 EPYIIGA
+334 
-341 TVLLI
+341 
-346 MYGVRYFYLALVM
+346 
-359 PDEESKPLLYFSPR
+359 
-373 GLITILLFL
+373 
-382 SISDYDIQ
+382 
-390 KSNIVDEKVLL
+390 
-401 VIIIASMLIMI
+401 
-412 QGSINRKKKEDP
+412 
-424 ELEPQQTFTEIVDSQ
+424 
-439 IDKK
+439 